1 MSMFIS
7 KDTSDREAWEWLLW
21 LEKHAAE
28 TIVDSKDVVLELLAN
43 EKRALRRRLKTRVD
57 RLATPITE
65 EWRGVNHHDYD
76 GYTEGRI
83 FPGDW
88 SDMTDEEIDDLVRE
102 REIRIS
108 YPWDCTGLPFTV
120 CLEWKRIPIGI
131 SVVHSVGLDV

>member
-1 MSMFIS
+1 MI
-7 KDTSDREAWEWLLW
+7 KLRKT
-21 LEKHAAE
+21 
-28 TIVDSKDVVLELLAN
+28 
-43 EKRALRRRLKTRVD
+43 ALRERWEDLFWFEDAMKKLDEQSQNAVKDKIDRMKQRIRKDSRKGVD
-57 RLATPITE
+57 RLVKPITE
-65 EWRGVNHHDYD
+65 EWRCVNHRDGE
-76 GYTEGRI
+76 GYTEARI
-83 FPGDW
+83 FTGNW